1 MGDTKLCLLLLLST
15 ALAQQDVG
23 SAEESTPTC
32 LLAKRYKNF
41 RNYVYQYEAETYNTV
56 NGASDTKNGPKVSC
70 KVEIDV
76 PQTCSFV
83 LRTTECSLSEL
94 VEAPSD
100 GAPVYRPS
108 AEADAFRA
116 AMEKNSLKV
125 AVKGETEVKLFPEQD
140 EPTNILNIKR
150 GIVSALMVPSLEEDK
165 NNNMAT
171 VHGVCQTAGIKI
183 NAREDIATDVTITR
197 DLSACDGF
205 VAQREATSPLA
216 IITGMHYPLSKLI
229 ESTQT
234 CTYQF
239 DNQKKHMT
247 SGSCTEKHILL
258 PFSNKNEY
266 GVSSMV
272 KQTLT
277 LEGTNKI
284 NDRIFDY
291 EEANLKTLSME
302 AADDKNA
309 IQTTEVML
317 ATFKELISLP
327 DSQGHQRAST
337 FQKLVS
343 ELRALTYETMK
354 PALKEMVDTSVPLTF
369 QALGQCGTPECTSAI
384 LQSLRHFDVD
394 ALEIDAA
401 TYAVARLSNP
411 SARLVQDILEMAK
424 YKQSKSI
431 MFALSHVAMR
441 QFVAEGKITPEI
453 VAVSEFVASIL
464 GADCAGE
471 KDVTFLTLRAIG
483 NMGQVMEQADPTL
496 KSTLL
501 KCMRQPTT
509 TLSVQVA
516 AIQAF
521 RQMSLTDE
529 VRSNLQRVS
538 QYGKGAVQKR
548 LAAYLMVMRT
558 PEASNI
564 EMVKKILTQDQ
575 NVQVKAFV
583 ASHVNNII
591 NSNDPQTSK
600 WGRDL
605 AEGLQDIEVDASG
618 DIREYS
624 RNYKTD
630 AHIPQGDVH
639 TSMQG
644 NVIFDPSSQL
654 PREVMLQTTLQV
666 FGERVDLWEFGMEGK
681 GFEPTIEALFGKN
694 GFFPDTVSKAMYWT
708 GDKMPEKM
716 VKILENWGIQLK
728 TDKQVPENLMREVVR
743 NFNKLAKNVKA
754 QETPEAMAY
763 LRILGTELGYI
774 KASELREYAEWTHM
788 YTTGL
793 AMQMSKHYLQVWTS
807 GTENT
812 VTAHYIF
819 MDNGFSLP
827 TATGFPLK
835 VALSG
840 TIVPRAKGGLNI
852 AQPVK
857 ELSFMPSMG
866 LEFVTKMGVHI
877 PKFMDAGLEMHTNMY
892 HESKLNAK
900 ITMGKNQIKL
910 SIPAPEGS
918 TQFFRVSNRL
928 LSVSSGQATL
938 MPSVSEAR
946 TNVQECSPLFSGIKY
961 CSTARYSMANSDEA
975 PYFPL
980 NGETKFAVDIEPTG
994 EVSEYTATVTYDVL
1008 SEGKEGRQKV
1018 DSIKVALKAE
1028 GSQPTE
1034 ATAAIKYNRNRNVV
1048 TTSIQIPDYNVEAG
1062 IKVGMTDSKA
1072 RGKQITIDVS
1082 NHNIPKMSLIA
1093 RAKMEAMREGLV
1105 QAQLIVPSMS
1115 TDATL
1120 TATLRKDADL
1130 TLEVESDIKLPETSS
1145 LQRVTFIYGE
1155 ENMKVQVKSDM
1166 NTEIHKMLPST
1177 EAVQNWLEQLS
1188 QDILD
1193 QKVVKTDMKLRHIYN
1208 KAIEASQIW
1217 MDKVSTNAPYIAQL
1231 KQNMPELVMP
1241 TMPEKLYLQTEG
1253 AFKYQFNKD
1262 TITVTIPLP
1271 MGGKSSE
1278 DLRIPLV
1285 VRTPELSVHQVG
1297 LMVHSQ
1303 EFTVPAFSI
1312 PSEYDLTLP
1321 LFGMAEVSAK
1331 VNSNLYNWEAT
1342 ISAGNDSVEA
1352 PAYVAKYRIA
1362 ADSPI
1367 DILSYTTEGSA
1378 RISDAPL
1385 ETLKTTVTFTLNHK
1399 YLDTRVNM
1407 EQSNII
1413 QDSVKATGLYEIE
1426 AFSPL
1431 GMQTSL
1437 KCTLQT
1443 SVASKINGD
1452 INVDGSFTLGSV
1464 SGSTSLSS
1472 TFLVNPGTEATAE
1485 STFRVSTPIAQIRN
1499 KMKLSVTPDQKFFE
1513 STTNVNHE
1521 AIKHTTKLNIEHK
1534 NAEFT
1539 VKTDCVTKAAERMLR
1554 NQFDL
1559 FATMEKVSVRFDSQV
1574 DDQANRAL
1582 AAIMAS
1588 LDNNGL
1594 EMNTDASLNYHENRS
1609 AHKGVLLLNRN
1620 GLTTSCTTN
1629 LQIFALNVEN
1639 AVQGNID
1646 STGATMSVS
1655 GKGTFQ
1661 ENSAELKIDGKAGMS
1676 EVHLNGL
1683 FKADLFN
1690 GNTRNLVNFRL
1701 NEDGLVLS
1709 DSMAASY
1716 NEITTDTTHSLK
1728 INLESLKFTSVSDN
1742 IISESNSYKH
1752 DISVDVHRYIL
1763 AMIVNN
1769 DLKILGANFINNAK
1783 FDAEPFK
1790 MSATGLLKGAYGEEE
1805 LRHTYE
1811 ITYADK
1817 TASAKCTNNG
1827 KLLGA
1832 QMTHSSELEIT
1843 GLSAKYNAEAR
1854 FNSPVLRLS
1863 GTMTTDVKPFTVT
1876 VDGIVNSDGELN
1888 LYGKQTGDLY
1898 SKFLLKAEPLHITHS
1913 LECRAS
1919 SSHQLDNGVTV
1930 ETSFQNKI
1938 DSLLVPEEQSI
1949 SMKMES
1955 KVNNHAFNQE
1965 VTAYNKAER
1974 MGMELTGAIS
1984 TNLLNKDGDNN
1995 QDFAISGFLKYD
2007 KNSDSHVIE
2016 MPFMDIL
2023 PVIMEK
2029 LTMTLQRVTRHTIDM
2044 LEEVDA
2050 KYNIRATFEEKTIE
2064 LKEVIESFDVNIFV
2078 QDLKNFINSI
2088 SIDKYVQIVRDIV
2101 PTEEITRVLKSIWQ
2115 TIVTWVKKNNI
2126 VEKLNAVYLKVE
2138 EIVAQY
2144 EIENMIEQAMNNAV
2158 EIMKQYKVKETM
2170 QSAVDTLKS
2179 VDFQPLIEKFT
2190 EMQNKLAEELKA
2202 FDFQQ
2207 MMDDLKEYLNRIL
2220 ENIKSI
2226 DFESY
2231 AKVAKQKFVEMSRV
2245 PCFGKLYGEF
2255 KITSPEHNLET
2266 TAEFLNSTTTSETPE
2281 FSATLNSQLTSTFDL
2296 LAYNL
2301 DATAHIAAPKRN
2313 RLSLTES
2320 VKVNHMSFSV
2330 DHQGSATLYGI
2341 TGQASAKTTAKATT
2355 EPYTA
2360 EFVNNAFLA
2369 VESGFSTTLETSYN
2383 HKVNMPVANIFSET
2397 TMTQKSL
2404 AQLEAGTITVTM
2416 GNEGS
2421 GKWAIFEYSDEGTH
2435 KSDLEIVLNPETAK
2449 ITFSAVTNS
2458 DLLKMKQ
2465 NMNAEA
2471 TPFSRINM
2479 DARAETET
2487 SFIKSSIVE
2496 LKGEAQVEE
2505 PRLLLTATHNT
2516 EMTGRVEGVIA
2527 NSLEFEVTPFEVRFD
2542 SKNKENTKLSF
2553 PLKMSGKVDL
2563 QNDFAFTINP
2573 AEQKSSWTGL
2583 ARFNQYKYSHFF
2595 TMGNGEKEM
2604 HVFATLNGDANL
2616 DMLMVPIDIPEMT
2629 VPFIGI
2635 TTPSVN
2641 GLSLWED
2648 AGLRKILITPQQTFS
2663 LDSKLKY
2670 TKNPEMMTVEIDMEP
2685 VFNAINKNVN
2695 VVRKHLE
2702 QGKDK
2707 AADLLSTSYNQA
2719 KEQYEKLNIE
2729 VPNTIPMPAI
2739 SMPTLHMPAVL
2750 RKIKLPKVSM
2760 PKMQQTLLIPT
2771 MGDLNYEF
2779 SIKTA
2784 MLTLNA
2790 NADLLNQDN
2799 IIARFNAQSASEFPI
2814 LNAKSSGT
2822 STLNTAGM
2830 SLGTTL
2836 SLEHAML
2843 EGSHT
2848 GTITLNKEVT
2858 EASIA
2863 NVAKINLPSVAV
2875 EIHQELTGNPVEGLN
2890 IFMSSPSAGL
2900 LGVQM
2905 QTKSATNLNGRLYSR
2920 YPSEPQTDVDILG
2933 IEMNVDSNKLNIQS
2947 SWNMEVPREMLLGI
2961 KERVPEITSTF
2972 NIKDM
2977 MSDQADAV
2985 YEIINRLQV
2994 SLQRAVEYLKD
3005 QGQVM
3010 YARAADK
3017 IRDTD
3022 LFELPSIVS
3031 ENAKI
3036 LLEKYEK
3043 LFTTLVDAALTFL
3056 RETKLEV
3063 PGYDEKL
3070 SIFEIYAEISTFIGD
3085 FTEDAITRI
3094 PEMLASYSEAAIEY
3108 IRNVEFTMPGSSH
3121 IVSGREILDDLTTFF
3136 KKIQRQII
3144 TTVKDLSNISLETI
3158 VEKLSQFMLI
3168 SIDRTKEFIT
3178 SLTSQDLNIV
3188 VKWAKDVY
3196 TDFIDSR
3203 IVRRI
3208 TDRAAEALSVAE
3220 QYYMQLKSKFDE
3232 VFVDF
3237 SLEQL
3242 NADIQAWIQSI
3253 IERLTDFQ
3261 NNITEYLVEVSKKI
3275 KAHVTVSDDKI
3286 DVTIPFPFKLA

>member
-1 MGDTKLCLLLLLST
+1 MGDTKLCLLLLLSSY

-76 PQTCSFV
+76 PQTCSFI

-94 VEAPSD
+94 VD
-100 GAPVYRPS
+100 GVYRPS
-108 AEADAFRA
+108 SETDAFRV

-171 VHGVCQTAGIKI
+171 VHGVCQTGFKV

-291 EEANLKTLSME
+291 EEANQKTLSME
-302 AADDKNA
+302 AADDKNT
-309 IQTTEVML
+309 IQTTEAML
-317 ATFKELISLP
+317 TTFKELINLP
-327 DSQGHQRAST
+327 ESQAHQRAST

-343 ELRALTYETMK
+343 ELRTLTYETMK
-354 PALKEMVDTSVPLTF
+354 PALKEMVDTNVPLTF
-369 QALGQCGTPECTSAI
+369 QSLGQCGTPECTSAI

-424 YKQSKSI
+424 YKQSKAI
-431 MFALSHVAMR
+431 MFALSHVTKR

-453 VAVSEFVASIL
+453 VAVSEFIATIL
-464 GADCAGE
+464 GGDCAGD
-471 KDVTFLTLRAIG
+471 KDATFLALRVIG
-483 NMGQVMEQADPTL
+483 DMGLVMEEADPTL
-496 KSTLL
+496 QSTLL

-521 RQMSLTDE
+521 RQMSTTDE
-529 VRSNLQRVS
+529 VRSNLQRVA
-538 QYGKGAVQKR
+538 QYAKGAVQKR
-548 LAAYLMVMRT
+548 LAAYLMVMKT
-558 PEASNI
+558 PEDPSNI
-564 EMVKKILTQDQ
+564 EMVKKILTQDK

-591 NSNDPQTSK
+591 NSNDPWTST
-600 WGRDL
+600 WGKDM
-605 AEGLQDIEVDASG
+605 AEALQGIEVDASG

-630 AHIPQGDVH
+630 AYMPQGDVH

-654 PREVMLQTTLQV
+654 PREIMLQTTLQV
-666 FGERVDLWEFGMEGK
+666 FGQRVDLWEFGMEGK

-716 VKILENWGIQLK
+716 VEILENWGIPMK

-754 QETPEAMAY
+754 QESPEAMAY

-774 KASELREYAEWTHM
+774 KANELMEYAEWTHM

-793 AMQMSKHYLQVWTS
+793 AMQLSKHYLREWTS
-807 GTENT
+807 GTDNT
-812 VTAHYIF
+812 VTAHYIL

-835 VALSG
+835 VALSA

-852 AQPVK
+852 AQPVQ

-877 PKFMDAGLEMHTNMY
+877 PKFMDTGLEMHTNMY

-900 ITMGKNQIKL
+900 ITMAKNQIKL

-946 TNVQECSPLFSGIKY
+946 TNVQECAPLFSGIKY
-961 CSTARYSMANSDEA
+961 CTTARYSMANSDDA

-1034 ATAAIKYNRNRNVV
+1034 ASAAIKYNRNRNVL
-1048 TTSIQIPDYNVEAG
+1048 TTSIQIPDYDVEAG
-1062 IKVGMTDSKA
+1062 IKVGMTDSKS

-1130 TLEVESDIKLPETSS
+1130 TLEVESDIKLPETNS
-1145 LQRVTFIYGE
+1145 LQRVTFRYGE
-1155 ENMKVQVKSDM
+1155 ENMEVQVKSDM

-1177 EAVQNWLEQLS
+1177 ESAQSWLEQLS

-1231 KQNMPELVMP
+1231 RQNMPELVMP

-1278 DLRIPLV
+1278 DLSIPSV
-1285 VRTPELSVHQVG
+1285 VSTPEMSVHQVG
-1297 LMVHSQ
+1297 LMVPSQ
-1303 EFTVPAFSI
+1303 QFTVPAFSI

-1321 LFGMAEVSAK
+1321 MFGMAEVSAK

-1342 ISAGNDSVEA
+1342 VSAGNDSVEA

-1385 ETLKTTVTFTLNHK
+1385 ETLKTAVTFSLNHK
-1399 YLDTRVNM
+1399 YLTTRVNM

-1413 QDSVKATGLYEIE
+1413 QDSVKATGQYEIE

-1443 SVASKINGD
+1443 SVASEINGD
-1452 INVDGSFTLGSV
+1452 FNVDGSFTLGSV
-1464 SGSTSLSS
+1464 SGSTSLTS
-1472 TFLVNPGTEATAE
+1472 TYLVNPGTEATAE
-1485 STFRVSTPIAQIRN
+1485 STFRMSTPIAQIRN
-1499 KMKLSVTPDQKFFE
+1499 KMKLSVTPDQKSFE

-1521 AIKHTTKLNIEHK
+1521 VVKHTTKLTIEHK
-1534 NAEFT
+1534 DAEFT
-1539 VKTDCVTKAAERMLR
+1539 VKTDCMTKAAERMLR

-1574 DDQANRAL
+1574 DDQANRAV

-1594 EMNTDASLNYHENRS
+1594 EMNADASLNYDENRS

-1629 LQIFALNVEN
+1629 LQISALNVEN
-1639 AVQGNID
+1639 AVQGTFD

-1661 ENSAELKIDGKAGMS
+1661 ENSSELKIDGKAGMS

-1683 FKADLFN
+1683 FKADLFD

-1709 DSMAASY
+1709 NSMAASY

-1728 INLESLKFTSVSDN
+1728 INQASLKFTSVSDN

-1752 DISVDVHRYIL
+1752 DIAIDVQRYIL

-1811 ITYADK
+1811 ITYADR
-1817 TASAKCTNNG
+1817 TASTKCTSNG

-1832 QMTHSSELEIT
+1832 QMTHSSELEIA
-1843 GLSAKYNAEAR
+1843 GLSAKYNGEAR

-1876 VDGIVNSDGELN
+1876 VDGILNSDGELS
-1888 LYGKQTGDLY
+1888 LYGKQTGELY
-1898 SKFLLKAEPLHITHS
+1898 SKFLLKAEPLHVTHS

-1919 SSHQLDNGVTV
+1919 SSHELDNGVTV
-1930 ETSFQNKI
+1930 ATSFQNKI

-1955 KVNNHAFNQE
+1955 KVNNHAFDQE

-1974 MGMELTGAIS
+1974 MGMELTGTIS

-2007 KNSDSHVIE
+2007 KNSDSHIIE
-2016 MPFMDIL
+2016 MPFMDVL

-2044 LEEVDA
+2044 LEDIDA
-2050 KYNIRATFEEKTIE
+2050 KYNIRATFEEKTTE
-2064 LKEVIESFDVNIFV
+2064 LKEVIESFDVNMFV

-2126 VEKLNAVYLKVE
+2126 VEKLNAAYMKVE

-2144 EIENMIEQAMNNAV
+2144 EIENIIEQAMNNAV

-2170 QSAVDTLKS
+2170 QEAVETLKS
-2179 VDFQPLIEKFT
+2179 VDFQPLIEKLT

-2220 ENIKSI
+2220 ENIKSV

-2231 AKVAKQKFVEMSRV
+2231 AEVAKQRFVEMSRV

-2255 KITSPEHNLET
+2255 KITSPEHNLAT

-2296 LAYNL
+2296 LAYNI

-2330 DHQGSATLYGI
+2330 DHQGSTTLYGI
-2341 TGQASAKTTAKATT
+2341 TGQASAKTTIKATT

-2369 VESGFSTTLETSYN
+2369 LESGFSTTLETSYN

-2421 GKWAIFEYSDEGTH
+2421 GKWAISEYSDEGTH
-2435 KSDLEIVLNPETAK
+2435 KSDLEIVLNPETGK

-2458 DLLKMKQ
+2458 DLLKTKQ

-2471 TPFSRINM
+2471 TPFSRISM
-2479 DARAETET
+2479 DARTETET

-2496 LKGEAQVEE
+2496 LKGEVQVEE
-2505 PRLLLTATHNT
+2505 ARLLLTATHNT

-2527 NSLEFEVTPFEVRFD
+2527 NSLEFEVTPFNVRFD
-2542 SKNKENTKLSF
+2542 SKNKENTKLSL

-2563 QNDFAFTINP
+2563 QNDFAFIVNP
-2573 AEQKSSWTGL
+2573 AEQQSTWTGL

-2595 TMGNGEKEM
+2595 SMGNGEKEM
-2604 HVFATLNGDANL
+2604 HVSATLNGDANL
-2616 DMLMVPIDIPEMT
+2616 EMLMVPINIPAMT

-2635 TTPSVN
+2635 TTPSVYEW
-2641 GLSLWED
+2641 SLWED
-2648 AGLRKILITPQQTFS
+2648 AGLRQILITPQQTFT

-2695 VVRKHLE
+2695 VVRKQLE

-2707 AADLLSTSYNQA
+2707 AADLLSISYNQA

-2729 VPNTIPMPAI
+2729 VPNTIPMPSI
-2739 SMPTLHMPAVL
+2739 SMPTLRMPAVL
-2750 RKIKLPKVSM
+2750 RKFKLPKVSM
-2760 PKMQQTLLIPT
+2760 PNMQQTLLIPT

-2779 SIKTA
+2779 SLKTA

-2822 STLNTAGM
+2822 STLNTADGM

-2863 NVAKINLPSVAV
+2863 NVAKINLASVAV

-2905 QTKSATNLNGRLYSR
+2905 QTKSANNLNGRLYSR

-2933 IEMNVDSNKLNIQS
+2933 IEMNVDSNKLNIQT

-2961 KERVPEITSTF
+2961 KDRVPEITSTF

-2977 MSDQADAV
+2977 MSEQADAV
-2985 YEIINRLQV
+2985 YKIIERLQLY
-2994 SLQRAVEYLKD
+2994 LQHAEHYLKD
-3005 QGQVM
+3005 QAEQI
-3010 YARAADK
+3010 YARAAEMM
-3017 IRDTD
+3017 RDTD
-3022 LFELPSIVS
+3022 LAELPSKVS
-3031 ENAKI
+3031 EHAKI
-3036 LLEKYEK
+3036 LLEKYET
-3043 LFTTLVDAALTFL
+3043 LFNTLVDAALTFL
-3056 RETKLEV
+3056 RETKFQV

-3070 SIFEIYAEISTFIGD
+3070 SVFEIYAEISTFIGD

-3158 VEKLSQFMLI
+3158 VQKLSEFMRTA
-3168 SIDRTKEFIT
+3168 IDRTRDFIT
-3178 SLTSQDLNIV
+3178 SLTSQDLSTV
-3188 VKWAKDVY
+3188 VEWAKDVY
-3196 TDFIDSR
+3196 TDFINSG
-3203 IVRRI
+3203 IIRRI
-3208 TDRAAEALSVAE
+3208 TDGAAEALSVAE
-3220 QYYMQLKSKFDE
+3220 QYYMQLKFRFDE

-3261 NNITEYLVEVSKKI
+3261 NNISEYLVEVSEKT